1 MTDIAVVGLAG
12 RFPGASDVWDY
23 WANLVAGRVTTSR
36 LSRTSL
42 LAAGLAE
49 SEVDDP
55 CYVPVRG
62 LLDGAGHFDADFFG
76 ITPKDA
82 AIMDPQHRLLLQ
94 TAWEALE
101 SAGLATDAPF
111 GRVATFAGAGFGYY
125 LVDRVLRDPDLMRE
139 QGLLAAVLGNEKDH
153 LAAKVAYRLDLTGPA
168 ITVQTACS
176 TSLVAVHL
184 AAQSLRSDDSD
195 VALAGGVC
203 VPYPQQTGYRHE
215 PGGIMSPDG
224 GCRPFDATAA
234 GTVPGSGVGVVVLK
248 RLADAVRDDDLIY
261 AVVKGSAINND
272 GTTKVGYTAPGLP
285 GQVDVLTAAYA
296 NAGVSPSTV
305 DYVEAHGTATD
316 MGDAIELAAL
326 TEVFAGRSAPCSLG
340 SVKANIGHLDA
351 AAGVAGFIKAVLAL
365 HFEQIPPMAGLTAPR
380 AEIADG
386 PFVLDDTSRKWTAGL
401 PRRAAVSSFGLGG
414 TNAHVVLEEAP
425 ARATVSPPTAIRATS
440 THVPHAPAVL
450 TVSARTP
457 AELATASSRLAT
469 HLRSAD
475 DISVH
480 DVARTLQSHRRHF
493 PHRLS
498 VTAWD
503 LAEAV
508 DQLGQPLRQQARR
521 RPSVVLLFPGQ
532 GSETPGMSALPYAQH
547 PTFRSDVDE
556 CAELLAPLLGF
567 DIRDVLLDPAADHI
581 HRTDI
586 AQPALVVHEYA
597 LGRLLLSWGI
607 RPKAL
612 LGHSVGEL
620 AAACLAGEL
629 SLAQTLSLVARRGS
643 LMQATA
649 PGRMVAALITPAAAA
664 ELAPGIDIAAING
677 PDNLVLAGSEPAI
690 SALLE
695 RLTDRGIRHR
705 QLPAHRAFHS
715 RLMADAA
722 LQLSALPWQHRPR
735 TQAIISSLDGQLLP
749 RGGTRPSD
757 YWATQLRSPVR
768 FHDAALTALAN
779 SGPVFV
785 EVGPGK
791 ALTSAIRHLPE
802 AHAAATITLQSTV
815 DEPVVTAAGRLWAV
829 GATLDWSVVRSH
841 TGRRVHL
848 PTYPFARNEYWLATP
863 TPNRVTPAPAGAPQ
877 EDTMLGR
884 IIAVWTDLLGVP
896 DLRADSDFFALGGE
910 SLLFLRMIA
919 RVRRQLGVDLDVD
932 ALSGAPTPST
942 IAAAVAAAQE
952 RE

>member
-1 MTDIAVVGLAG
+1 MTDIAVIGLAG
-12 RFPGASDVWDY
+12 RFPGAPGVWSY
-23 WANLVAGRVTTSR
+23 WANLLAGQVSTSR
-36 LSRTSL
+36 L
-42 LAAGLAE
+42 AP

-55 CYVPVRG
+55 WYVPVRG
-62 LLDGAGHFDADFFG
+62 LLDGSEHFDADFFG

-111 GRVATFAGAGFGYY
+111 GRVATFAGSGFGYY

-153 LAAKVAYRLDLTGPA
+153 LAAKVAYRLNLTGPA

-184 AAQSLRSDDSD
+184 AAQSLRAGDAD

-203 VPYPQQTGYRHE
+203 VPYPQRTGYRYE

-248 RLADAVRDDDLIY
+248 RLADALRDDDLIY
-261 AVVKGSAINND
+261 AVIKGSAINND
-272 GTTKVGYTAPGLP
+272 GNTNPGLP

-296 NAGVSPSTV
+296 NAGIAPSTV
-305 DYVEAHGTATD
+305 DYLEAHGTATD

-326 TEVFAGRSAPCSLG
+326 SEVFAGRSDPCSLG

-351 AAGVAGFIKAVLAL
+351 AAGIAGFIKAVLAL
-365 HFEQIPPMAGLTAPR
+365 HFEQIPPLAGLTPR
-380 AEIADG
+380 PEIASS
-386 PFVLDDTSRKWTAGL
+386 PFILDHTARKWTSAV
-401 PRRAAVSSFGLGG
+401 PRRAGVSSFGLGG

-425 ARATVSPPTAIRATS
+425 PPAAVSPSSGPAD
-440 THVPHAPAVL
+440 AVL

-457 AELATASSRLAT
+457 TELAAATSRLAE
-469 HLRSAD
+469 HLRSVHD
-475 DISVH
+475 VSVH
-480 DVARTLQSHRRHF
+480 DVALTLQCHRRYF
-493 PHRLS
+493 THRLA
-498 VTAWD
+498 VTARD
-503 LAEAV
+503 VDEAV
-508 DQLGQPLRQQARR
+508 EQLGKPLRQRARR

-532 GSETPGMSALPYAQH
+532 GSETPGMSAVPYAQH

-556 CAELLAPLLGF
+556 CAELLTPQLGF
-567 DIRDVLLDPAADHI
+567 DIRDVLLDPSADRI

-607 RPKAL
+607 RPKVL

-620 AAACLAGEL
+620 TAACLAGEL
-629 SLAQTLSLVARRGS
+629 TLAQTLALVVQRGS
-643 LMQATA
+643 LMQATP
-649 PGRMVAALITPAAAA
+649 PGRMVAALITPS
-664 ELAPGIDIAAING
+664 EVSTLAPDVDIAAVNG
-677 PDNLVLAGSEPAI
+677 PDNLVLAGSDQAI
-690 SALLE
+690 AALLE
-695 RLTDRGIRHR
+695 RLTERGIRHR
-705 QLPAHRAFHS
+705 TLPATRAFHS

-722 LQLSALPWQHRPR
+722 DRLPRLEQLPR
-735 TQAIISSLDGQLLP
+735 TRSIISCVDGQLLP
-749 RGGTRPSD
+749 RGGQRPAD

-768 FHDAALTALAN
+768 FHDAARTALAN
-779 SGPVFV
+779 TDPVFV

-791 ALTSAIRHLPE
+791 ALTSALRHLPE
-802 AHAAATITLQSTV
+802 ARDAATITMQSTV
-815 DEPVVTAAGRLWAV
+815 DEPLTTAV
-829 GATLDWSVVRSH
+829 GRFWTVGVTPDWAAVRAH
-841 TGRRVHL
+841 PGRRVYL
-848 PTYPFARNEYWLATP
+848 PTYPFARNEYNLDPLPDNTATP
-863 TPNRVTPAPAGAPQ
+863 TVDPPSEDPVLSRV
-877 EDTMLGR
+877 
-884 IIAVWTDLLGVP
+884 IAVWADLLGIP
-896 DLRADSDFFALGGE
+896 DVRADSDFFALGGE

-919 RVRRQLGVDLDVD
+919 RLRRQFGVGLDVD
-932 ALSGAPTPST
+932 TLSGAPTPST